1 MPTPTPTE
9 TPTAGHNNP
18 PTPIDEPFEALARL
32 VDRIA
37 EAGKLWKQNRPK
49 IEDPEQAEK
58 AGKFLKKCR
67 EATEL
72 IEGERDLRIRPLD
85 ADIAKIREQ
94 FKALLDLLQPH
105 RGDVQSKVARW
116 QAEQKAKAEEE
127 RRRLKKQAED
137 RLKQSANDLANATSA
152 AEQAHAQAQYK
163 AAEEDAKRAEHH
175 GLDSH
180 IIRIKGG
187 GSIGSRTTLMVSV
200 ADITKVPY
208 DWLIVDPKL
217 MSKARKMLEADINAI
232 PGLVLKSVTITT
244 TRKG

>member
-1 MPTPTPTE
+1 MTTTTTE
-9 TPTAGHNNP
+9 TPTTGHNNP
-18 PTPIDEPFEALARL
+18 PAPIDEPFEALARL

-37 EAGKLWKQNRPK
+37 EAGKLWKANRPK
-49 IEDPEQAEK
+49 IEDADQAEK
-58 AGKFLKKCR
+58 AGKFLTKCR

-72 IEGERDLRIRPLD
+72 IEGERDLRIRPLN
-85 ADIAKIREQ
+85 ADITAVRQQ
-94 FKALLDLLQPH
+94 FKALLELLQPH
-105 RGDVQSKVARW
+105 KTDVERKVSVW
-116 QAEQKAKAEEE
+116 QAEQKARAEQQ
-127 RRRLKKQAED
+127 RRRLKQEAEE

-152 AEQAHAQAQYK
+152 AEQATAQARFK
-163 AAEEDAKRAEHH
+163 AAEEDAKHADHH

-208 DWLIVDPKL
+208 EWLIVDPKL
-217 MSKARKMLEADINAI
+217 MAKARKMLEADINAI